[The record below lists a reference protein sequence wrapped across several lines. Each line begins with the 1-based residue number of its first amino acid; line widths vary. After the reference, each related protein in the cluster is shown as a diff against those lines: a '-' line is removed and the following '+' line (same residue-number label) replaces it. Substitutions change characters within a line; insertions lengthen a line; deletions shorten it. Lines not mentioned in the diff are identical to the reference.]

1 MSRQA
6 FSLSASPV
14 FATYSSACC
23 VKRGQLQVATTLF
36 VSKLSLSDSPE
47 VMKPKSKCCPVP
59 PSRSG
64 CCTDGS
70 QTFCATAFTSSQHLI
85 PDKEAQL
92 KALLQ
97 ERIDEEQA
105 VA

>member
-1 MSRQA
+1 MQTEIEV
-6 FSLSASPV
+6 LPC
-14 FATYSSACC
+14 AT
-23 VKRGQLQVATTLF
+23 VKVRV
-36 VSKLSLSDSPE
+36 
-47 VMKPKSKCCPVP
+47 
-59 PSRSG
+59 
-64 CCTDGS
+64 CTDGS

-97 ERIDEEQA
+97 ERLDDEQA